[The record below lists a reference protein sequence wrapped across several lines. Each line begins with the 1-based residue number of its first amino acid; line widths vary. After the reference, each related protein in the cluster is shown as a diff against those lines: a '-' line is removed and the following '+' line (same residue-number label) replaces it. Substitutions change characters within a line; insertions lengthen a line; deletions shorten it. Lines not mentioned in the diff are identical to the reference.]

1 MLTIRPKAGGKRMI
15 KSLKRICMF
24 RHSDD
29 VHIDGYDDMDR
40 HFRLADNVTLVT
52 ATTHN
57 RRAAE
62 IVG

>member
-1 MLTIRPKAGGKRMI
+1 MI